1 MNIKIKHKW
10 TGKVLF
16 ELEKEKNSLK
26 ITLEAG
32 VKANANLRNANLRN
46 ANLRNADLWNANLW
60 NANLRNANLSDA
72 DLRNADLRNA
82 NLSVKNPP
90 INDHVFVSE
99 ILWRSAEKEN
109 QKDFASRIRMELGE
123 CWEFFIEL
131 ARSKGVV
138 VWAKKVLC
146 KWPEFKEKVKGYEK

>member
-32 VKANANLRNANLRN
+32 VKANANLSD
-46 ANLRNADLWNANLW
+46 ADLRNANLW
-60 NANLRNANLSDA
+60 NAN
-72 DLRNADLRNA
+72 LRNA